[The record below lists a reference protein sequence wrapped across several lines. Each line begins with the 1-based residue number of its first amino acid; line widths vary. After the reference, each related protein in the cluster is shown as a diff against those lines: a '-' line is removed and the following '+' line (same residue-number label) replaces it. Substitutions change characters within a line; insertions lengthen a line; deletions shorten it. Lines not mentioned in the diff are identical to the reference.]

1 MAAEVVKQTAKTTLR
16 KFTVEEKIGIVLE
29 GLRGRIPVSELC
41 RKHGIQS
48 SVYHKWSKAFLDA
61 GRDGLA
67 KETHRDAKTKEVL
80 RLKEENESLKTAVAE
95 IILENKQ
102 LKKSIGL

>member
-1 MAAEVVKQTAKTTLR
+1 MAAEVVKQLRKTTRR

-29 GLRGRIPVSELC
+29 GLRGEIPVSELC

-48 SVYHKWSKAFLDA
+48 SVYYKWSKAFLEA
-61 GRDGLA
+61 GRGGLT
-67 KETHRDAKTKEVL
+67 KETSRDANKQEVL

-95 IILENKQ
+95 IILENKH